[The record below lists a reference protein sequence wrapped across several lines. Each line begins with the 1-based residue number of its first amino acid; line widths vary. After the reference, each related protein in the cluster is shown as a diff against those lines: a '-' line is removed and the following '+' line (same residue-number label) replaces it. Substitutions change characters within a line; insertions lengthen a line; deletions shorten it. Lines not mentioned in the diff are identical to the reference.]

1 MTQPSPQSFSQGCAG
16 FSPNLQH
23 KNKTLHQHVLIT
35 FCDFMPRQISTRWL
49 TVKFRW
55 LKFDRWQSRCTAST
69 SCLAVSVMSTC
80 IVGLCVKILKVY
92 GWYHSDEE
100 GRIQVFLNCSSNCI
114 PNIYQ
119 THVPIWAHWYPPPPL
134 FSYTADP
141 RGTETSKKPWC
152 CVKSPAKTTLYELH
166 GAPDENSF

>member
-134 FSYTADP
+134 
-141 RGTETSKKPWC
+141 
-152 CVKSPAKTTLYELH
+152 LLH
-166 GAPDENSF
+166 RRPTRDRNQ